1 MEVLK
6 DFWALEF
13 FGALCFDV
21 WIKKKKGASQ
31 ALYIAGGRE
40 KKPFLLTNS
49 RSNAGR
55 LIHIL
60 PLDEGDIKLSGVN
73 GRAS

>member
-1 MEVLK
+1 MLK

-13 FGALCFDV
+13 SGALCSAV

-31 ALYIAGGRE
+31 ALYIARGRE
-40 KKPFLLTNS
+40 KKSHPLTNS

-55 LIHIL
+55 QIHISS
-60 PLDEGDIKLSGVN
+60 LDEGDIKLSGVN

>member
-1 MEVLK
+1 MLK

-13 FGALCFDV
+13 SGALYSDV
-21 WIKKKKGASQ
+21 RIKKKKKGASQ

-40 KKPFLLTNS
+40 KKSPPLTNS
-49 RSNAGR
+49 RNNAGR
-55 LIHIL
+55 QIHIS
-60 PLDEGDIKLSGVN
+60 PLDEGDIKLPEGN

>member
-1 MEVLK
+1 MLK

-13 FGALCFDV
+13 SGALCSDV
-21 WIKKKKGASQ
+21 RIKKKKGSSQ
-31 ALYIAGGRE
+31 VLYIAE
-40 KKPFLLTNS
+40 KKPLSLTNS

-55 LIHIL
+55 QIPIS

>member
-6 DFWALEF
+6 DFWALKF
-13 FGALCFDV
+13 SGALCSDV
-21 WIKKKKGASQ
+21 QIKKKKGASQ

-40 KKPFLLTNS
+40 KKSLPLTNS

-55 LIHIL
+55 QIHIS

>member
-1 MEVLK
+1 MLK

-13 FGALCFDV
+13 SGALCSDV
-21 WIKKKKGASQ
+21 RIKKKEGSSQ

-40 KKPFLLTNS
+40 KKSLPLTNS

-55 LIHIL
+55 QIHIS
-60 PLDEGDIKLSGVN
+60 PLDERDIKLSGIN

>member
-1 MEVLK
+1 MEVLV

-13 FGALCFDV
+13 SGVLCSDV
-21 WIKKKKGASQ
+21 WIKKKKGASL

-40 KKPFLLTNS
+40 KKSLPLKNS
-49 RSNAGR
+49 RNDAGR
-55 LIHIL
+55 QIHIS

>member
-1 MEVLK
+1 VLK

-13 FGALCFDV
+13 SRALCSDV
-21 WIKKKKGASQ
+21 RIKKKKGASQ

-40 KKPFLLTNS
+40 KKPFPLTNS
-49 RSNAGR
+49 RSNAGC
-55 LIHIL
+55 LIHIS
-60 PLDEGDIKLSGVN
+60 PLDEGDIKLFGVN

>member
-1 MEVLK
+1 M

-13 FGALCFDV
+13 SRVLCSD
-21 WIKKKKGASQ
+21 KKKKGASL
-31 ALYIAGGRE
+31 ALYIVGGRE
-40 KKPFLLTNS
+40 KKSPPLKNS
-49 RSNAGR
+49 RDNAGR
-55 LIHIL
+55 QIHIS